1 MLLAYSFDM
10 ANYKE
15 LYQTI
20 VCTGKAMIEGQM
32 CYKVEFI
39 SKLGSIPITRY
50 FAIDAGVPLKT
61 DYTITQGRTK
71 IRVESWES
79 DFKLVDGILYPHHT
93 REKAMNVLT
102 DTRVESIEHNV
113 QIPTGRLDLPASV
126 KKILDDKPDK
136 HKQLDE

>member
-20 VCTGKAMIEGQM
+20 VCTGKAMVEGQM

-50 FAIDAGVPLKT
+50 FGIDSALPLKT
-61 DYTITQGRTK
+61 DYTIEQGKVK
-71 IRVESWES
+71 IKVESWES
-79 DFKLVDGILYPHHT
+79 DFKAVDGILYPHHR
-93 REKAMNVLT
+93 REKVMNINTHTYVK
-102 DTRVESIEHNV
+102 SIEHNL
-113 QIPTGRLDLPASV
+113 QMPPGQFDLPEPV
-126 KKILDDKPDK
+126 KKSLNDERG
-136 HKQLDE
+136 KQKQ